1 MDIPR
6 QPGLNRRLAYSEI
19 IRRRNIIN
27 PNTIN
32 RNITRNIITR
42 NFNDMVN
49 GNNIYQFY
57 KKGLY
62 LNELFQK
69 SSVLLKNNF
78 DCSICQNDNDNDNDN
93 NNNNNNDDLHI
104 IRKLNCNHQFHIYCI
119 EKWLSKE
126 TTCPICRKNLSNL

>member
-1 MDIPR
+1 MDLPQ
-6 QPGLNRRLAYSEI
+6 QPGLNRRLAYSDI
-19 IRRRNIIN
+19 IRNRNR
-27 PNTIN
+27 NTIN
-32 RNITRNIITR
+32 NNTINR
-42 NFNDMVN
+42 NFNDMVS

-62 LNELFQK
+62 LNDLFQK
-69 SSVLLKNNF
+69 SSILLKNNF
-78 DCSICQNDNDNDNDN
+78 DCSICQEDNDNDNDN
-93 NNNNNNDDLHI
+93 NIHI

>member
-1 MDIPR
+1 MDLPQ
-6 QPGLNRRLAYSEI
+6 QPGLNRRLAYSDI
-19 IRRRNIIN
+19 IRNRNR
-27 PNTIN
+27 NTIN
-32 RNITRNIITR
+32 NNTINR
-42 NFNDMVN
+42 NFNDMVS

-62 LNELFQK
+62 LNDLFQK
-69 SSVLLKNNF
+69 SSILLKNNF
-78 DCSICQNDNDNDNDN
+78 DCSICQGDNDNDNDN
-93 NNNNNNDDLHI
+93 NIHI

>member
-1 MDIPR
+1 MDLPQ
-6 QPGLNRRLAYSEI
+6 QPGLNRRLAYSDI
-19 IRRRNIIN
+19 IRNRNR
-27 PNTIN
+27 NTIN
-32 RNITRNIITR
+32 NNTINR
-42 NFNDMVN
+42 NFNDMVS

-62 LNELFQK
+62 LNDLFQK
-69 SSVLLKNNF
+69 SSILLKNNF
-78 DCSICQNDNDNDNDN
+78 DCSICQEDNDNDN
-93 NNNNNNDDLHI
+93 NIHI